1 MNSNKLS
8 LPRNYKRVKII
19 NTYFDENFVDLSNL
33 RCLAS
38 PYMFLRDLNGNC
50 ANTDHLSLVG
60 HYPHVLQVD
69 LDLITLDPSLLQ
81 ARLI

>member
-1 MNSNKLS
+1 
-8 LPRNYKRVKII
+8 
-19 NTYFDENFVDLSNL
+19 
-33 RCLAS
+33 
-38 PYMFLRDLNGNC
+38 MFLRDLNGNC

-81 ARLI
+81 GRLIWIRYSYLWSDVN